1 MPIDQAVFLRI
12 DTASGCPG
20 LEGACGET
28 VVSALL
34 NAREKG
40 WFDLLG
46 FVVLP
51 REVQLLIVPRAK
63 SAGEVLGSLEAA
75 LDKQLDG
82 AKTVFDTDYY
92 REKVDCDEEVR
103 QRLKWMHLAPVRS
116 RLTMKVD
123 AYPYSS
129 ANSRYRS
136 VLPLTQ
142 TLM

>member
-12 DTASGCPG
+12 DTWNGCHG

-34 NAREKG
+34 TAREKG

-63 SAGEVLGSLEAA
+63 ATSEVLGSLEAA
-75 LDKQLDG
+75 LDNQLDG
-82 AKTVFDTDYY
+82 AKTIFDTDYY
-92 REKVDCDEEVR
+92 REKVDCNEEVR
-103 QRLKWMHLAPVRS
+103 QRLRWMHLAPVRS
-116 RLTMKVD
+116 RLTMRIE

-129 ANSRYRS
+129 ANSRHRS
-136 VLPLTQ
+136 VLPLTE

>member
-1 MPIDQAVFLRI
+1 MAINQAVFLRL
-12 DTASGCPG
+12 DTANGCPG

-34 NAREKG
+34 KAREEG

-63 SAGEVLGSLEAA
+63 AASQILSSLEAV
-75 LDKQLDG
+75 LDNQLEG
-82 AKTVFDTDYY
+82 TKTVFDTDYY

-103 QRLKWMHLAPVRS
+103 QRLRWMHLAPVRS
-116 RLTMKVD
+116 RLTMRFD

-136 VLPLTQ
+136 VLSLTQ